1 MSLEL
6 PHERR
11 LVDVVDERPLAV
23 DLDHRQP
30 LSVARFQDLVARD
43 VDRVVLDAET
53 IELRSR
59 PLAEAAPLT
68 VEELNAR
75 DTARA

>member
-6 PHERR
+6 PHQGA
-11 LVDVVDERPLAV
+11 LIDVVDERPLAV

-30 LSVARFQDLVARD
+30 LSIARLQGLVTRD
-43 VDRVVLDAET
+43 VHRVVFDAET
-53 IELRSR
+53 IELPTR
-59 PLAEAAPLT
+59 PLAEAAPLP
-68 VEELNAR
+68 VEEREPR